1 MELIRLTLWPQQRTG
16 DAGGCRTFFHAR
28 RIIGNRRPKCGAG
41 GGISAVGEAQDS
53 GGVSGGVGGGVGGG
67 GVGVSGGGVGGGVD
81 GGVGVGGKL
90 HRLGWIFG
98 GSPGDACSTENRQHH
113 VSEETAFEIFAMRRP
128 YDRQNAQGRASRK
141 GDRHLAR
148 LF

>member
-1 MELIRLTLWPQQRTG
+1 
-16 DAGGCRTFFHAR
+16 
-28 RIIGNRRPKCGAG
+28 
-41 GGISAVGEAQDS
+41 
-53 GGVSGGVGGGVGGG
+53 
-67 GVGVSGGGVGGGVD
+67 
-81 GGVGVGGKL
+81 VGGKL

-128 YDRQNAQGRASRK
+128 YDRQNAQGRARRK